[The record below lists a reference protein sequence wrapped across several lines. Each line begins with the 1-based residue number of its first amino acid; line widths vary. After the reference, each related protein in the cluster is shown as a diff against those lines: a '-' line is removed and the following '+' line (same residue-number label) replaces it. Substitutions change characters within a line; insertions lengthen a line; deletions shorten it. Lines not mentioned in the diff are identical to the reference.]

1 MVGKQ
6 SGALRLADVETQLAN
21 TTKDTVSWQAQMRA
35 AVVNSISE
43 DDVREIIAA
52 QVKKA
57 KEGNESAA
65 KFVLTH
71 VLGTNSPVNI
81 RQTNIITD
89 VETAAK
95 LAREARD
102 AG

>member
-1 MVGKQ
+1 MAGKQ
-6 SGALRLADVETQLAN
+6 NNALRLADVELQVAN
-21 TTKDTVSWQAQMRA
+21 TTKDTVSWQAQMRS
-35 AVVNSISE
+35 VVANSISE
-43 DDVREIIAA
+43 DDVKAIIAA

-57 KEGNESAA
+57 KEGSESAA

-71 VLGTNSPVNI
+71 VLGANTPVHI
-81 RQTNIITD
+81 RNTNIITD